1 MRISYD
7 SEVDTLT
14 IRLCE
19 TEIEESDEIRPG
31 VIADFSPDGRVVD
44 FEIMDA
50 SAWVDLQSVQGISTH
65 FGSGLV
71 SLSSFFRIKRIA
83 VSC

>member
-1 MRISYD
+1 VNQCYN
-7 SEVDTLT
+7 SEVDILT

-19 TEIEESDEIRPG
+19 TEIEESNEIRPG
-31 VIADFSPDGRVVD
+31 VIADFSPDGRVVG

-50 SAWVDLQSVQGISTH
+50 SAWVDLQSVQGISPP

-71 SLSSFFRIKRIA
+71 S
-83 VSC
+83 